1 MAYMSSAGWA
11 GSWHL
16 AGELWP
22 SPHQEDWRI
31 WGSQDSRILEFM
43 ARIWELQNENDCILT
58 SENSESAS
66 QHMTVGRALQQHLV
80 HFKEGGTE
88 A

>member
-1 MAYMSSAGWA
+1 MV
-11 GSWHL
+11 
-16 AGELWP
+16 
-22 SPHQEDWRI
+22 
-31 WGSQDSRILEFM
+31 
-43 ARIWELQNENDCILT
+43 RIWELQNENDCILT

-88 A
+88 AWCIECPTDGNQRESQDLYTKESRFLGQRDVCGQWR